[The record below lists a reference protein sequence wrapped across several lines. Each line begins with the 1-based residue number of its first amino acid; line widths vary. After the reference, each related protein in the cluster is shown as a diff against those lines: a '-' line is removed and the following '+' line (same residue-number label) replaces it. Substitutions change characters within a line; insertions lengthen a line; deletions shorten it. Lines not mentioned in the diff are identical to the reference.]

1 MKVICI
7 KKEDQTFGVEN
18 ELTVGKIYDAEII
31 YTKSG
36 NYYRI
41 KNDLEYN
48 GIYETSCFEE
58 ISEIRDRKIDI
69 ILK

>member
-1 MKVICI
+1 MKIICI
-7 KKEDQTFGVEN
+7 GKEDQAFGVEN
-18 ELTVGKIYDAEII
+18 ELTIGKLYDGEYII
-31 YTKSG
+31 TNFG

-41 KNDLEYN
+41 KNDLGYN
-48 GIYETSCFEE
+48 TIYISSCFED